1 VSTRLGR
8 ASFTDTGE
16 GSPTLLLLH
25 GLPTAKELFAPLV
38 ALLAP
43 RYRCIAVDLPDYG
56 ESQRQVRTLTHV
68 ERAAWLDEVRAGL
81 GLERFCLVAHDLG
94 ASVAVDYMA
103 AHGEHVERLV
113 LMSPPVYPDFQ
124 MPFIV
129 RLVRTPGLGPVLLWL
144 GKDLLASGAIRRGMG
159 HPERYTPE
167 LRRAIQGAFD
177 GPEGRASLLRDLRW
191 GTPGATFAR
200 YPEHLRGVRVPTL
213 VLQGA
218 KDPYI
223 PRAHAERLV
232 QDVAG
237 ARLVVIEDGS
247 HFLPMDVPERVAE
260 ELKRFLSN

>member
-1 VSTRLGR
+1 
-8 ASFTDTGE
+8 
-16 GSPTLLLLH
+16 
-25 GLPTAKELFAPLV
+25 
-38 ALLAP
+38 
-43 RYRCIAVDLPDYG
+43 
-56 ESQRQVRTLTHV
+56 
-68 ERAAWLDEVRAGL
+68 
-81 GLERFCLVAHDLG
+81 
-94 ASVAVDYMA
+94 
-103 AHGEHVERLV
+103 
-113 LMSPPVYPDFQ
+113 
-124 MPFIV
+124 
-129 RLVRTPGLGPVLLWL
+129 
-144 GKDLLASGAIRRGMG
+144 
-159 HPERYTPE
+159 
-167 LRRAIQGAFD
+167 
-177 GPEGRASLLRDLRW
+177 LRW